1 MMAFSQRFEV
11 DRMKSV
17 LRGVLCGL
25 MWWVAPAAWAQ
36 SEDVR
41 VTATPNTGPSADESL
56 TGCVGEEEKALPLEA
71 GEASRTSTVR
81 RRPNR
86 PVVALDAARAT
97 GPIETLEPGSVAP
110 TVDVGSMTTG
120 VQVDQEFLRR
130 IAVTGS
136 EVRIRMGDELERI
149 SDVPEFSEVM
159 SLRNAPLISLRG
171 SWETREAQ
179 GAPVTQGAEADEG
192 ARRVSMGLQG
202 PPRGFQSL
210 AELAPGT
217 PEQLLRES
225 LEEQSSRTSVSSVS
239 KR

>member
-36 SEDVR
+36 AEDVR
-41 VTATPNTGPSADESL
+41 VTVTRNTGPGTDESL
-56 TGCVGEEEKALPLEA
+56 TGCVGEEEKAPRLEA

-136 EVRIRMGDELERI
+136 EVRIRMGDEMERI
-149 SDVPEFSEVM
+149 SDVPEFTEVM

-171 SWETREAQ
+171 SWATREAQ
-179 GAPVTQGAEADEG
+179 GAPVAEADEG
-192 ARRVSMGLQG
+192 ERRVSMGLQG

-225 LEEQSSRTSVSSVS
+225 LEEQPSRTSMSSVS